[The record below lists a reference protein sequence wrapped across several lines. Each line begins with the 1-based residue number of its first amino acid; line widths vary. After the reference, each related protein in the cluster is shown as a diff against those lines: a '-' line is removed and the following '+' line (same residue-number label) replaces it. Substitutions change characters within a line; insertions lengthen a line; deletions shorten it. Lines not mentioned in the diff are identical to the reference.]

1 MRCTCA
7 APHAPRVLAK
17 YCTLGQ
23 IKYSTLE
30 QIKYFTLEEVK
41 YCTLE
46 QVKYC
51 TLGRYVLVGSQSLY
65 CRGLSAQRT
74 VQSAAKC
81 IGGQGRGGRNLRA
94 ASPWWRERGD
104 GASFHFFPT
113 PLLLTNK
120 SFCQMRPWTAS
131 LSAWLQA
138 LDCPKMVLIRL
149 FCRLLWIDFGRR
161 MHLIW
166 KFWKAIQAK
175 STFLKCVSF
184 TLYIL
189 SRPWTPGEGKK
200 ARDRIKVWWL
210 LLIQVRI
217 KIF

>member
-23 IKYSTLE
+23 IKYSTLG
-30 QIKYFTLEEVK
+30 QIKYFTQ
-41 YCTLE
+41 E

-51 TLGRYVLVGSQSLY
+51 TLGRYVLIGSQSLY

-94 ASPWWRERGD
+94 ASQWWRERG
-104 GASFHFFPT
+104 GMRHFTFSQLHFCSRT
-113 PLLLTNK
+113 SLFVKCDLGLPL
-120 SFCQMRPWTAS
+120 CP
-131 LSAWLQA
+131 
-138 LDCPKMVLIRL
+138 LDCKLWIVRKWFWSAL

-166 KFWKAIQAK
+166 KIWKAIQAK
-175 STFLKCVSF
+175 SNFFKYMSF

-189 SRPWTPGEGKK
+189 SRLWNPGEGKK
-200 ARDRIKVWWL
+200 SEK
-210 LLIQVRI
+210 
-217 KIF
+217 